1 MTTSDIWLP
10 LRPSP
15 CWVMCYIRS
24 RPASLCGEESL
35 KTSHNAQS
43 MLFLRVDLSHQLFT
57 NTKKDFS
64 RDCFKIKWR
73 YWVKSRLEERS
84 GSCSRESRAG
94 ASCSPALGKATTGSS
109 AGAAAGAV
117 TPPRSRESAGCGE
130 SAGRAGRKKKK
141 KNEKTSEIEKHFLEF
156 VFFFFFSVQIRLID
170 SLLCLIQVLLFLFFF
185 FKLRGIYI
193 YWLSCLWFSYLHST
207 SRRSRC
213 FVNIKSFKGHSI
225 QWS

>member
-10 LRPSP
+10 LCPSL

-24 RPASLCGEESL
+24 RPASFCGEESL
-35 KTSHNAQS
+35 KTSHIAQS
-43 MLFLRVDLSHQLFT
+43 MLFLRVDLSHQLFK

-84 GSCSRESRAG
+84 GSCSRESTAG
-94 ASCSPALGKATTGSS
+94 ASCSLALGKATTGSS

-141 KNEKTSEIEKHFLEF
+141 EKTSEIEKPSLEF
-156 VFFFFFSVQIRLID
+156 VFFCFFFFFSVQIRLID

-185 FKLRGIYI
+185 F
-193 YWLSCLWFSYLHST
+193 
-207 SRRSRC
+207 
-213 FVNIKSFKGHSI
+213 
-225 QWS
+225 

>member
-10 LRPSP
+10 LCPSL

-24 RPASLCGEESL
+24 RPASFCGEESL
-35 KTSHNAQS
+35 KTSHVAQS
-43 MLFLRVDLSHQLFT
+43 MLFLRVDLSHQLFK
-57 NTKKDFS
+57 NAKKDFS

-84 GSCSRESRAG
+84 GSCSRESTAG
-94 ASCSPALGKATTGSS
+94 GSCSLALGKATTGSS

-117 TPPRSRESAGCGE
+117 TPPRSRESAGWGE

-141 KNEKTSEIEKHFLEF
+141 RKNKWNWKTFSRIR
-156 VFFFFFSVQIRLID
+156 VFFFFSVQIRLID

-185 FKLRGIYI
+185 F
-193 YWLSCLWFSYLHST
+193 
-207 SRRSRC
+207 
-213 FVNIKSFKGHSI
+213 
-225 QWS
+225 